1 MQSSI
6 DFIFIQFYNNPSCN
20 LDSAATFLSSLQ
32 AWSDDLSSSSSS
44 SSAFVH
50 AGNGVSGPRLFVG
63 APSFPAAG
71 SGWVGGEEFARV
83 LGGVVGLGLGN
94 LGGVMLWDAAYGA
107 LSGGGDGNGSYGR
120 TYMGLAKDV
129 LGLRI

>member
-20 LDSAATFLSSLQ
+20 LDSAAAFLSSLQ
-32 AWSDDLSSSSSS
+32 AWSDDLSSS
-44 SSAFVH
+44 AFVH
-50 AGNGVSGPRLFVG
+50 AGNGVSSPRLFVG
-63 APSFPAAG
+63 APSFPAGG

-107 LSGGGDGNGSYGR
+107 LGGGGHGSYGR

-129 LGLRI
+129 LGLRM